1 MTKSAKYADVKKLHI
16 KTLQN
21 TFVVINQVKKSLWK
35 ANLTH

>member
-1 MTKSAKYADVKKLHI
+1 MPKSANYADVKKLHI

-35 ANLTH
+35 ANLPH